1 MQNQIS
7 TIQLRDKVKQA
18 LDRLKQKP
26 NESYEDVISNLIEEK
41 EKKNVKRLLKE
52 QCIEMYDLDKEIAK
66 EWDNTLMDGLD
77 KDEKW

>member
-18 LDRLKQKP
+18 LDKLKQKP
-26 NESYEDVISNLIEEK
+26 NESYEDVISKLIEEK
-41 EKKNVKRLLKE
+41 EKKNIKSLLKD
-52 QCIEMYDLDKEIAK
+52 QCIEMYYLDKEIAK
-66 EWDNTLMDGLD
+66 EWDNTLLDGLD